1 MKVLTV
7 NPVVQLSYY
16 QFPVKTKL
24 HSNFHVVKG
33 ERERERKKTEL
44 THLGEVFVRPG
55 APGR

>member
-33 ERERERKKTEL
+33 EREREKTEL
-44 THLGEVFVRPG
+44 THLGEVFLRPG